1 MFLGIQVTRDDVTF
15 WIAVAG
21 FGISVYTLV
30 SSWIKSREN
39 YRIELID
46 YAYRRKDVIQF
57 LICISNNSDSPLT
70 IVDIS
75 VFGVICEL
83 EPKSIWGDPGQWDF
97 RHTPDFPL
105 CIPAHS
111 SQYAYLEFVDDNY
124 GFPKLAPGKTV
135 MFEIHSTDLRVQKT
149 VTLGN
154 ESHYLHTR
162 GKSRYHQARG

>member
-1 MFLGIQVTRDDVTF
+1 MDWFLKQDNITF
-15 WIAVAG
+15 LIAVIG
-21 FGISVYTLV
+21 FAMSVCNALRNWFRTME
-30 SSWIKSREN
+30 R
-39 YRIELID
+39 YRFEVID
-46 YAYRRKDVIQF
+46 YAFRRKDVIQF

-83 EPKSIWGDPGQWDF
+83 EPKSIWGDPGQWNF

-124 GFPKLAPGKTV
+124 GFPKLVPGKTV
-135 MFEIHSTDLRVQKT
+135 MFEIRSTDLRAQKT